1 VRSLVRRSLTGI
13 ALFVTCAGAAA
24 PATTATPVPAAASA
38 ASAAPSSAPDASS
51 LDSAFYRI
59 ETDTI
64 VTQRN
69 GDFAMPHKVALSRP
83 GSDGTADSAK
93 GNDKRGTVTLTG
105 NVVMHDN
112 GTAPEAGQD
121 NAYSGGGPATLTC
134 DSLDVDSKA
143 RIYVAVGHVHF
154 VQGTRSAVADKGTLN
169 RQSGTLRLEG
179 HVKTVDGLSSLT
191 AQVMDYNLNSKNM
204 EAHGGGGP
212 IIIKQP
218 VPSPEPG
225 SGTPT
230 PKPKKRRLPF

>member
-1 VRSLVRRSLTGI
+1 VRSFVRRSLTGI
-13 ALFVTCAGAAA
+13 ALFATCAGAGA
-24 PATTATPVPAAASA
+24 PATTATPAPAV

-51 LDSAFYRI
+51 LDSTFYRI

-69 GDFAMPHKVALSRP
+69 GDFAMPHKVAFSRP

-105 NVVMHDN
+105 NVVLHDN
-112 GTAPEAGQD
+112 GKAPEAGQD

-154 VQGTRSAVADKGTLN
+154 VQGSRNAVADKGTLN

-191 AQVMDYNLNSKNM
+191 AETMDYNLNSKNM
-204 EAHGGGGP
+204 EARGGGGP

>member
-1 VRSLVRRSLTGI
+1 VGSFVRRSLTGI
-13 ALFVTCAGAAA
+13 ALFATCAGAAA
-24 PATTATPVPAAASA
+24 PATTARPVPAAAT
-38 ASAAPSSAPDASS
+38 AAPSSAPEASS
-51 LDSAFYRI
+51 PDPAYRI

-69 GDFAMPHKVALSRP
+69 GDFTMPHKVAFSRP

-93 GNDKRGTVTLTG
+93 GNDRRGIVTLTG
-105 NVVMHDN
+105 NVVLHDN

-154 VQGTRSAVADKGTLN
+154 VQGVRSALADKGTLN

-179 HVKTVDGLSSLT
+179 HVKTVDGTSSLT
-191 AQVMDYNLNSKNM
+191 AVAVDYNLNSKNM
-204 EAHGGGGP
+204 DAHGAP

-225 SGTPT
+225 TGTPT

>member
-1 VRSLVRRSLTGI
+1 VGSFVRRSLTGI
-13 ALFVTCAGAAA
+13 VLFATCAGAAA
-24 PATTATPVPAAASA
+24 PATTATTAPAAAT
-38 ASAAPSSAPDASS
+38 AAPSSAPEAPS

-69 GDFAMPHKVALSRP
+69 GDFTMPHKIAFSRP

-93 GNDKRGTVTLTG
+93 GNDRRGTVTLTG

-112 GTAPEAGQD
+112 GAAPEAGRD
-121 NAYSGGGPATLTC
+121 NAYSGGGQATLTC

-143 RIYVAVGHVHF
+143 RIYIAVGHVHF
-154 VQGTRSAVADKGTLN
+154 VQGVRNAVADKGTLN

-179 HVKTVDGLSSLT
+179 HVKTADGTSSMT
-191 AQVMDYNLNSKNM
+191 AAAIDYNLNSKDM
-204 EAHGGGGP
+204 DAHGSP
-212 IIIKQP
+212 VIIKQP
-218 VPSPEPG
+218 VPSPQPG
-225 SGTPT
+225 TGSPS